1 MLRPSFLLASTVTT
15 RSARPKP
22 RDVESTRKE
31 ILDAAFAEVYR
42 CGFQGVSVDD
52 IVAKTSLTK
61 GAFYHHFPTKLDLGY
76 ALVDDVLT
84 PMIVQRWIAP
94 LEQYANPLEGIAR
107 QMDLLIG
114 HADPADL
121 RTGCPLN
128 NLVQEMS
135 PIDRGFKRRLQ
146 GALNC
151 WIDGIELHIRRGQ
164 ASGYVD
170 REVDARQ
177 AAHFIV
183 LMHEG
188 IFGMLKGLG
197 DSVAFHMFFASVR
210 SYLRALESPQ

>member
-1 MLRPSFLLASTVTT
+1 MLGEHFFPTFAVKTKT
-15 RSARPKP
+15 AHAKP
-22 RDVESTRKE
+22 RDVERTRNE
-31 ILDAAFAEVYR
+31 ILDAAFAEIYR
-42 CGFQGVSVDD
+42 HGFQGVSVDD
-52 IVAKTSLTK
+52 IVAKTTVTK

-84 PMIVQRWIAP
+84 PMILQRWIAP

-135 PIDRGFKRRLQ
+135 PIDRGFRRRLQ
-146 GALNC
+146 GALNR

-170 REVDARQ
+170 RDVDARQ

-197 DSVAFHMFFASVR
+197 DAAAFHTFFASVR

>member
-1 MLRPSFLLASTVTT
+1 MLTLDQQWIETVAGNDAKVIVIAT
-15 RSARPKP
+15 
-22 RDVESTRKE
+22 VGE
-31 ILDAAFAEVYR
+31 ILDAAFGEIYR
-42 CGFQGVSVDD
+42 HGFQGVSVDD
-52 IVAKTSLTK
+52 IVARTSVTK

-76 ALVDDVLT
+76 ALVEDILT
-84 PMIVQRWIAP
+84 PSIVERWIAP
-94 LEQYANPLEGIAR
+94 LERYANPLEGIAR

-114 HADPADL
+114 HADPAEL

-135 PIDRGFKRRLQ
+135 PIDGGFRRRLQ
-146 GALNC
+146 RALDV
-151 WIDGIELHIRRGQ
+151 WIDGIEVHIRRGQ

-170 REVDARQ
+170 RKVDARQ

-197 DSVAFHMFFASVR
+197 DPAAFYTFFASVR
-210 SYLRALESPQ
+210 SYLRSLEAPS